1 MRLILIRH
9 AEPNYEIDS
18 LTERGFIEAQALSKR
33 ISRLDVTA
41 FYCSPLGRAQR
52 TAEPILKAM
61 GRSAETLDWL
71 REFSPKVKKPW
82 KEKEGC
88 AWDWLPGVWCE
99 RDNFYE
105 RDGWYREQEFLDASV
120 KEAYDEVTEGLD
132 RLLARHGYERHGGYY
147 KAVKPNRDTIVL
159 FCHFGVMAVMLSHL
173 FGVSPMTLWHGTCAL
188 PSSVTILDTEE
199 RREGIAYFRM
209 NAFGDTSHLYANGIE
224 PSFAARF
231 CETYDSDE
239 RHD

>member
-1 MRLILIRH
+1 MRLVIIRH

-18 LTERGFIEAQALSKR
+18 LTERGFIEAEALSD
-33 ISRLDVTA
+33 RLAKMDIDA

-52 TAEPILKAM
+52 TAEPFLKKR
-61 GRSAETLDWL
+61 GRGAVTLDWL
-71 REFSPKVKKPW
+71 REFSPKVQKPW
-82 KEKEGC
+82 KDEPGC

-99 RDNFYE
+99 RENFYDKDSWHKE
-105 RDGWYREQEFLDASV
+105 TEFTEAGVKEEYDRVTRGLDA
-120 KEAYDEVTEGLD
+120 
-132 RLLARHGYERHGGYY
+132 LLAKHGYEREGGYY
-147 KAVKPNRDTIVL
+147 RAVKPNRDTIVL
-159 FCHFGVMAVMLSHL
+159 VCHFGVTAVMLSHL

-188 PSSVTILDTEE
+188 PSSVTILNTEE

-209 NAFGDTSHLYANGIE
+209 SAFGDTSHLYAKGLE

>member
-1 MRLILIRH
+1 MRLVIIRH

-18 LTERGFIEAQALSKR
+18 LTERGFIEAEALSE
-33 ISRLDVTA
+33 RLLNMNIDA
-41 FYCSPLGRAQR
+41 LYCSPLGRARR
-52 TAEPILKAM
+52 TIEPYLKKS
-61 GRSAETLDWL
+61 GREVTTLDWL
-71 REFSPKVKKPW
+71 REYSPKVKKPW
-82 KEKEGC
+82 KEKAGC

-99 RDNFYE
+99 RESFYD
-105 RDGWYREQEFLDASV
+105 RDEWYKEKEFESASV

-132 RLLARHGYERHGGYY
+132 SLLAAHGYERQGGFYR
-147 KAVKPNRDTIVL
+147 AVKPNRDTIVL
-159 FCHFGVMAVMLSHL
+159 VCHFGVTAVMLSHL

-188 PSSVTILDTEE
+188 PSSVTILNTEE
-199 RREGIAYFRM
+199 RREGVAYFRM
-209 NAFGDTSHLYANGIE
+209 CAFSDTSHLYKNGIE

>member
-1 MRLILIRH
+1 MRLIIIRH

-18 LTERGFIEAQALSKR
+18 LTERGFIEAEALSD
-33 ISRLDVTA
+33 RLEKINIDA
-41 FYCSPLGRAQR
+41 LYCSPLGRAQR
-52 TAEPILKAM
+52 TAEPFLKKS
-61 GRSAETLDWL
+61 GRDAVTLDWL
-71 REFSPKVKKPW
+71 REFSPKVQKPW
-82 KEKEGC
+82 KENPSC

-99 RDNFYE
+99 RENFYDKDRWHE
-105 RDGWYREQEFLDASV
+105 EAEFAEAKV
-120 KEAYDEVTEGLD
+120 KEAYDEVTRGLD
-132 RLLARHGYERHGGYY
+132 ALLLKHGYEREGRYY
-147 KAVKPNRDTIVL
+147 RAVKPNRDTIVL
-159 FCHFGVMAVMLSHL
+159 VCHFGVMAVMLSHL

-188 PSSVTILDTEE
+188 PSSVTVLDTEE

-209 NAFGDTSHLYANGIE
+209 NAFGDTSHLYAKGIS

>member
-52 TAEPILKAM
+52 TAEPLLKAM
-61 GRSAETLDWL
+61 ERSAETLDWL

-147 KAVKPNRDTIVL
+147 RAVKPNRDTIVL

>member
-61 GRSAETLDWL
+61 GRSAKTLDWL

-105 RDGWYREQEFLDASV
+105 RDGWYREQEFIDASV

-147 KAVKPNRDTIVL
+147 RAVKPNRDTIVL

-209 NAFGDTSHLYANGIE
+209 NAFGDTSHLYAKGIE